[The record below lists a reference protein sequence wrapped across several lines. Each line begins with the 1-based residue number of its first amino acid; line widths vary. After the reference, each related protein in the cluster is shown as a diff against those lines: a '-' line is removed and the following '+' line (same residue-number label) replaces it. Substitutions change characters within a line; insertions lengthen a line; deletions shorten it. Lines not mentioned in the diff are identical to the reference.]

1 MNPVPFVDIHTH
13 LNRYELETIVVQ
25 NISPGETVAGFS
37 GRNFYS
43 VGLHPW
49 HIKSEEVNDVLISM
63 IKETLENDHVCFV
76 GECGLD
82 KIVKTNF
89 DEQVRVFRAQ
99 VVLAEEWKRPVI
111 IHCVR
116 AYNEILELHKRLKP
130 ETPWIL
136 HGYSGGLVITKQLAA
151 RGFYFSF
158 GKSLFNPKSK
168 SIESLRWLSP
178 DRIFF
183 ETDEWN
189 GNVDDI
195 YQQAAL
201 LHKISPELLRQEVWN
216 NFNIVESSLIS
227 INN

>member
-13 LNRYELETIVVQ
+13 LNRNEPETIIVQ
-25 NISPGETVAGFS
+25 NIFPGEPVAKFT

-49 HIKSEEVNDVLISM
+49 HIKSEEVNDALISM
-63 IKETLENDHVCFV
+63 VKETLENEHVCFV

-82 KIVKTNF
+82 KLAKTSF
-89 DEQVRVFRAQ
+89 EEQIRVFRAQ

-111 IHCVR
+111 LHCVK
-116 AYNEILELHKRLKP
+116 AYNEIMELHIKLKP
-130 ETPWIL
+130 DTPWIL
-136 HGYSGGLVITKQLAA
+136 HGYTGGPLLTKQLAQ

-168 SIESLRWLSP
+168 SIESLRWLP
-178 DRIFF
+178 LDRIFL
-183 ETDEWN
+183 ETDEFQ
-189 GNVDDI
+189 GNVEEI
-195 YQQAAL
+195 YRKAAVL
-201 LHKISPELLRQEVWN
+201 KEISPELLKQEIWN

>member
-1 MNPVPFVDIHTH
+1 MNSVPFVDIHTH
-13 LNRYELETIVVQ
+13 PNRNEPETIIVQ
-25 NISPGETVAGFS
+25 NIFPGEPVANFT

-49 HIKSEEVNDVLISM
+49 QIKDEEVNDVLISM
-63 IKETLENDHVCFV
+63 VKETLENDHVCFV

-82 KIVKTNF
+82 KLAKTNF
-89 DEQVRVFRAQ
+89 DEQIRVFRAQ
-99 VVLAEEWKRPVI
+99 VVLAEEWKRPII

-116 AYNEILELHKRLKP
+116 AYNEILELHTKIKP
-130 ETPWIL
+130 EIPWIL
-136 HGYSGGLVITKQLAA
+136 HGYSGGPVLTKQLAA

-183 ETDEWN
+183 ETDEFKC
-189 GNVDDI
+189 NVDDV

-201 LHKISPELLRQEVWN
+201 LKEISPELLRQEVWN

-227 INN
+227 VSN

>member
-13 LNRYELETIVVQ
+13 LNRHESDTIFVQ
-25 NISPGETVAGFS
+25 NIFPGEPVEKFA

-63 IKETLENDHVCFV
+63 VKETLENDHVCFV

-82 KIVKTNF
+82 KLAKTSF
-89 DEQVRVFRAQ
+89 EEQIRVFRAQ

-116 AYNEILELHKRLKP
+116 AYNEILELHIKLKP
-130 ETPWIL
+130 ELPWIL
-136 HGYSGGLVITKQLAA
+136 HGYTGGKLLTKQLAQ

-168 SIESLRWLSP
+168 SIESLRMLP
-178 DRIFF
+178 LDRIFL
-183 ETDEWN
+183 ETDEFE
-189 GNVDDI
+189 GNVEEV
-195 YQQAAL
+195 YKQAAQL
-201 LHKISPELLRQEVWN
+201 KEVSPELLKQEVWN

-227 INN
+227 IM

>member
-13 LNRYELETIVVQ
+13 PNRNEPETIIVQ
-25 NISPGETVAGFS
+25 NIFPGDPVAKFT

-49 HIKSEEVNDVLISM
+49 YIKNEAVNDVLISM
-63 IKETLENDHVCFV
+63 VKETLENDHVCFV

-82 KIVKTNF
+82 KLAKTNF
-89 DEQVRVFRAQ
+89 DEQIRVFRAQ

-116 AYNEILELHKRLKP
+116 AYNEVLGLHTKIKP
-130 ETPWIL
+130 EIPWIL
-136 HGYSGGLVITKQLAA
+136 HGYIGGLLLTKQLAA

-183 ETDEWN
+183 ETDEFK
-189 GNVDDI
+189 GNVNEV

-201 LHKISPELLRQEVWN
+201 LKEISPQLLKQEVWN

-227 INN
+227 AIN

>member
-1 MNPVPFVDIHTH
+1 MYPVPFVDIHTH
-13 LNRYELETIVVQ
+13 PDRNEPETIIVQ
-25 NISPGETVAGFS
+25 NIFPGEPVAKFT

-49 HIKSEEVNDVLISM
+49 YIKTEEVNDVLISM
-63 IKETLENDHVCFV
+63 VKETLDNDHVCFI

-82 KIVKTNF
+82 KLAKTDFN
-89 DEQVRVFRAQ
+89 EQVRVFRAQ

-116 AYNEILELHKRLKP
+116 AYNEILELHQKIKP

-136 HGYSGGLVITKQLAA
+136 HGYNGGPLLTKQLAA

-168 SIESLRWLSP
+168 SLESLRQLAP

-183 ETDEWN
+183 ETDEYKN
-189 GNVDDI
+189 NVETI
-195 YQQAAL
+195 YEQAASI
-201 LHKISPELLRQEVWN
+201 KSVSTELLKQAVWN
-216 NFNIVESSLIS
+216 NFNVVESSLIS
-227 INN
+227 IND

>member
-1 MNPVPFVDIHTH
+1 MV
-13 LNRYELETIVVQ
+13 
-25 NISPGETVAGFS
+25 
-37 GRNFYS
+37 
-43 VGLHPW
+43 
-49 HIKSEEVNDVLISM
+49 
-63 IKETLENDHVCFV
+63 KETLENDHVCFV

-82 KIVKTNF
+82 KLAKTNF
-89 DEQVRVFRAQ
+89 DEQIRVFMAH

-116 AYNEILELHKRLKP
+116 AYNEILELHMKIKP

-136 HGYSGGLVITKQLAA
+136 HGYTGGLALTKQLAN

-168 SIESLRWLSP
+168 SIESLRWLP
-178 DRIFF
+178 LDRMFF
-183 ETDEWN
+183 ETDEFM
-189 GNVDDI
+189 GNVDEV
-195 YQQAAL
+195 YQIAAIL
-201 LHKISPELLRQEVWN
+201 KDVSPELLKREVWN

>member
-1 MNPVPFVDIHTH
+1 MYPVPFVDIHTH
-13 LNRYELETIVVQ
+13 PNRNEPVTIIVQ
-25 NISPGETVAGFS
+25 NIFPGEEVADFT

-49 HIKSEEVNDVLISM
+49 YIKSEAVNDVLISM
-63 IKETLENDHVCFV
+63 VKETLENDHVCFV

-82 KIVKTNF
+82 KLAKTSF
-89 DEQVRVFRAQ
+89 DEQIRVFRAH

-116 AYNEILELHKRLKP
+116 AYNEILELHVKIKP
-130 ETPWIL
+130 EIPWIL
-136 HGYSGGLVITKQLAA
+136 HGYTGGPEITKRLAK

-168 SIESLRWLSP
+168 SIESLRWLP
-178 DRIFF
+178 LDRIFF
-183 ETDEWN
+183 ETDEFK
-189 GNVDDI
+189 GNVDEV
-195 YQQAAL
+195 YQHAAIL
-201 LHKISPELLRQEVWN
+201 KEVSPELLKQEVWN
-216 NFNIVESSLIS
+216 NFNIVESSLVS